1 VQDLSVNESDN
12 LNMPPVPALPPI
24 IGSPAQKPPAKSFTA
39 RKLAYLLLSLFLG
52 LFLASGLVSVLD
64 DSCVL
69 LWGNHLFTMLSG
81 IITFITLLMAALVYG
96 LAGLTPVVPKRVVLP
111 VVFFIAAS
119 LLVTL
124 PVGIY
129 FYQWVLQYDLIA
141 SCGVIIFGLGIICW
155 LQGGWKIR
163 WPLVAEQ
170 NLGQRAFSGR
180 NLLLFLLLNVL
191 VALPAVAAYVAGC
204 AGLAVSHFTEGF
216 VSLRP
221 AGIVMQARKYT
232 RDDGKTILLFPMSH
246 IAESDF
252 YRNVMQSVSSNS
264 VVLLEG
270 VTDTNNVL
278 THKLS
283 YRRAAKSL
291 HLAEQ
296 HEAFDLQQGELVRAD
311 VDVSDFSSNTIVLLN
326 LVSLIHSE
334 GVNVHTLSLMMGYTP
349 SPDVEQQLLDD
360 LLLGRNRHVLG
371 VLRERLPAA
380 DNFVIPWGAAHM
392 PGLASE
398 IQKAGFHL
406 VESREFVAIR
416 FGGGQPHSDKG
427 K

>member
-1 VQDLSVNESDN
+1 
-12 LNMPPVPALPPI
+12 
-24 IGSPAQKPPAKSFTA
+24 
-39 RKLAYLLLSLFLG
+39 
-52 LFLASGLVSVLD
+52 
-64 DSCVL
+64 
-69 LWGNHLFTMLSG
+69 
-81 IITFITLLMAALVYG
+81 
-96 LAGLTPVVPKRVVLP
+96 
-111 VVFFIAAS
+111 
-119 LLVTL
+119 
-124 PVGIY
+124 
-129 FYQWVLQYDLIA
+129 
-141 SCGVIIFGLGIICW
+141 
-155 LQGGWKIR
+155 
-163 WPLVAEQ
+163 
-170 NLGQRAFSGR
+170 
-180 NLLLFLLLNVL
+180 
-191 VALPAVAAYVAGC
+191 
-204 AGLAVSHFTEGF
+204 
-216 VSLRP
+216 
-221 AGIVMQARKYT
+221 
-232 RDDGKTILLFPMSH
+232 
-246 IAESDF
+246 
-252 YRNVMQSVSSNS
+252 
-264 VVLLEG
+264 
-270 VTDTNNVL
+270 
-278 THKLS
+278 
-283 YRRAAKSL
+283 L